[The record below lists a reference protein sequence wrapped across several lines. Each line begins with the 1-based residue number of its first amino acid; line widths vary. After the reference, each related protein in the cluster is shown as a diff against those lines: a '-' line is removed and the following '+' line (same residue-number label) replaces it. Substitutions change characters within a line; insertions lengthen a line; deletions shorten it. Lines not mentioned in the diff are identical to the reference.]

1 MHAALAANQ
10 VLAEMYRTGRVTLPD
25 GSSAPTLE
33 HGLPQEEGKELYDLV
48 RAYRPGITL
57 EVGMA
62 HGKSTL
68 WICQALADNGKGR
81 HIAMDPWQ
89 DNYPG
94 GPSPGLWNLEQAGL
108 RHLVEFHLDSSH
120 RVLPA
125 LELRGQQ
132 IDFAFIDGFHTFDHT
147 LTDFFL
153 IDKMLTLDGL
163 IVFDDVSWPSVRKVV
178 RFVLGNRPYSRCG
191 PPLWPVDLRE
201 RSIAKA
207 GAWSV
212 ASVRFPGPS
221 GTS

>member
-1 MHAALAANQ
+1 
-10 VLAEMYRTGRVTLPD
+10 
-25 GSSAPTLE
+25 
-33 HGLPQEEGKELYDLV
+33 
-48 RAYRPGITL
+48 
-57 EVGMA
+57 MA

-178 RFVLGNRPYSRCG
+178 RFVLGNRPYRDVDS
-191 PPLWPVDLRE
+191 PLAGGFARTVYRKGRRVVRGLGALPRALRHVVSNE
-201 RSIAKA
+201 EAVIHEVPQYR
-207 GAWSV
+207 
-212 ASVRFPGPS
+212 
-221 GTS
+221 